1 MTMDRKNLSKNI
13 RCLIEAVEACE
24 ELTPV
29 RTRQLLEE
37 ATLSASDLAPWADYD
52 HPRTDSYGRRMLFD
66 GGCFE
71 LMVMSWA
78 PGDMSAI
85 HDHGFTQW
93 GAVRLFGD
101 AEHAMFKVSDGEM
114 RTVER
119 AVYPEGSVVAVSH
132 DMVHQMGN
140 RGDKPFLSLHLYG
153 CYEREGDVTAEARL
167 YELDRGE
174 VCRTSGGVFF
184 DLPESAVLRSE
195 AGPKPDFPTWLRH
208 QVALLRRL
216 TRAQGDA
223 GGRRAAAVLEEL
235 TDAATWQR
243 GRDAFAALDGLTPD
257 VAERR
262 RRHFVQEL
270 RAAAELLLDLRR
282 RGHASFDTAALEASL
297 RSEAA
302 DFATAL
308 LEAMPQTEPV
318 SA

>member
-1 MTMDRKNLSKNI
+1 MTLDRENLSENI

-52 HPRTDSYGRRMLFD
+52 HPSEDSYGRKMLFD

-140 RGDKPFLSLHLYG
+140 RGDQPFLSLHLYG

-184 DLPESAVLRSE
+184 DLPEAAVLRSE
-195 AGPKPDFPTWLRH
+195 KGPEPDFPTWLRH
-208 QVALLRRL
+208 QVELLRRL
-216 TRAQGDA
+216 AHAQGA
-223 GGRRAAAVLEEL
+223 ATGRAAAVLEEL

-243 GRDAFAALDGLTPD
+243 GRDAFAALNALKPD

-262 RRHFVQEL
+262 RRHFVQEM
-270 RAAAELLLDLRR
+270 RAAGELLVELRR
-282 RGHASFDTAALEASL
+282 RGLATFDTAELESTL
-297 RSEAA
+297 QSETS
-302 DFATAL
+302 DLATAL
-308 LEAMPQTEPV
+308 LEAMPQTAPL